1 MDGRVV
7 YLFRWTKNDKP
18 EYQSGE
24 IVMLGE
30 KRYMPRAP
38 DSFQSL
44 ANALQMISRKY
55 QSTSVMLLTM
65 GLTEPDTAQ
74 LNAFLKNSTFISN
87 VRDITRPTGKRKDGS
102 PSRVFLI
109 GTTMDVL
116 KEIKNTLIR
125 EHFEIVGMAKAEAEA
140 LRTIYRMN
148 RNLDLILIECS
159 ANRVLQEETIT
170 SIRGINAAIR
180 VLSFGAPGAAPLS
193 GHGHITAPYTRDTV
207 VAVLK
212 KLFA

>member
-55 QSTSVMLLTM
+55 QTTSVMLLTM
-65 GLTEPDTAQ
+65 GLTEPDSAQ
-74 LNAFLKNSTFISN
+74 LNAFMKTVTFISA

-125 EHFEIVGMAKAEAEA
+125 EHFEIVGMARAEAEA
-140 LRTIYRMN
+140 LRSIYRMS
-148 RNLDLILIECS
+148 RNLDLVVIECS
-159 ANRVLQEETIT
+159 ANRSLQEEAIT
-170 SIRGINAAIR
+170 SIRNMNTAIR
-180 VLSFGAPGAAPLS
+180 ILSFGAAGVPPLT
-193 GHGHITAPYTRDTV
+193 GHGHITAPYSRDSV

-212 KLFA
+212 KMFA